1 MANKRIYH
9 DIITCSVKDTARME
23 KLADSSKIVALKDLK
38 FGLHVVV
45 VISWIQQKFR
55 LQSSDIGKLMKED
68 PLKRATAKKVWNLA
82 VEATVKGDKTAVL
95 GGNII
100 LPKGESIKLYEVEKA
115 LQLLNPKHPI
125 RVLLSSICSK
135 HFTVNYLDVKGL
147 EDLVKLIDFPIP
159 SISALIKSLGYH
171 YLIENPYIQDGIV
184 IGRTE
189 NDDHQVCILYS
200 GTKFKV
206 LPFNSFM
213 FLASQQALTVPLSN
227 YEACQLEVYTNHI
240 CKEH

>member
-100 LPKGESIKLYEVEKA
+100 LPKAFLAQTA
-115 LQLLNPKHPI
+115 LQKKAILHRISTKQKPNPM
-125 RVLLSSICSK
+125 RCIC
-135 HFTVNYLDVKGL
+135 V
-147 EDLVKLIDFPIP
+147 
-159 SISALIKSLGYH
+159 
-171 YLIENPYIQDGIV
+171 
-184 IGRTE
+184 R
-189 NDDHQVCILYS
+189 
-200 GTKFKV
+200 KV
-206 LPFNSFM
+206 L
-213 FLASQQALTVPLSN
+213 
-227 YEACQLEVYTNHI
+227 C
-240 CKEH
+240 